1 MLIGPPFGQSAWT
14 FRTTGS
20 KLLRVI
26 FDTNRTQI
34 FTKREI
40 SKLYT
45 QKSCWNASWCCVKC
59 VSGSSWSH
67 SLPIIHIK
75 TNSKDSKRGRQTSN
89 VTRIE
94 ADEGLINWRSER
106 NQTFIR
112 HQSHFYFCYFY
123 TLFACL
129 LYDVSNNK
137 ELLFWTSLGV
147 KCRRDINI
155 ECTSFKQI
163 SIQYSNMKRS
173 HLQNPTC
180 GIRPLMMSD

>member
-112 HQSHFYFCYFY
+112 HQSHFIS
-123 TLFACL
+123 A
-129 LYDVSNNK
+129 
-137 ELLFWTSLGV
+137 
-147 KCRRDINI
+147 
-155 ECTSFKQI
+155 I
-163 SIQYSNMKRS
+163 SIDYSPVCCMTSVAIKNYFLDVIRRQMSQRYQYR
-173 HLQNPTC
+173 TYVF
-180 GIRPLMMSD
+180 